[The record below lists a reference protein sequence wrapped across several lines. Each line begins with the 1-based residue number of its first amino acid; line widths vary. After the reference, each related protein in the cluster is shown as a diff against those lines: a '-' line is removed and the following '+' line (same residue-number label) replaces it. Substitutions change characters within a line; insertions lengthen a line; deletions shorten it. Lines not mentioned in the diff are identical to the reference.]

1 MTYLAMPS
9 LSENRAQRSRPNQ
22 SMLSAR
28 SWIHNGSVSSDDQ
41 PDASGASL
49 LDNLPGFEYFWNRNQ
64 QISSTSKVRGLQNIG
79 ARRISS
85 NGVDVSGDAARKRRL
100 DARVRRPPL
109 PLNYDD
115 YDLMSVFRDC
125 RLMLIRA
132 RCDTVR
138 APIFFSTAAR

>member
-28 SWIHNGSVSSDDQ
+28 SCIHNGSFSSDDQ
-41 PDASGASL
+41 PDTSGASL
-49 LDNLPGFEYFWNRNQ
+49 LDNLPGFECFWNRNQ

-85 NGVDVSGDAARKRRL
+85 DDFKVIISKLRGNVSNFENEKGLTAFLQRI
-100 DARVRRPPL
+100 PTIL
-109 PLNYDD
+109 PTL
-115 YDLMSVFRDC
+115 
-125 RLMLIRA
+125 
-132 RCDTVR
+132 
-138 APIFFSTAAR
+138 P